1 MNMTFPAS
9 MDKLHQMLQFVRV
22 EVHAA
27 GFEGQQET
35 QVELAL
41 EEAIVNIIK
50 HGYEKSSGNIEIHC
64 TRIPYTGIKVVLIDS
79 GIPYNPL
86 LNSRKIEALINAEN
100 RSIGG
105 YGIYLIMKIMN
116 QVDYE
121 HKDGFNILTLT
132 KFLNEPSKKNT
143 F

>member
-9 MDKLHQMLQFVRV
+9 MENLHKMLQFVRV
-22 EVHAA
+22 EIRAA
-27 GFEGQQET
+27 GFEGVLET

-50 HGYEKSSGNIEIHC
+50 HGYGKSTGDIEIHC

-79 GIPYNPL
+79 GVPYNPL
-86 LNSRKIEALINAEN
+86 LNARKVDPAATQEA

-105 YGIYLIMKIMN
+105 YGIYLILTIMN

-121 HKDGFNILTLT
+121 YKDGHNILTLI
-132 KFLNEPSKKNT
+132 KFLSGSQKT
-143 F
+143 AY